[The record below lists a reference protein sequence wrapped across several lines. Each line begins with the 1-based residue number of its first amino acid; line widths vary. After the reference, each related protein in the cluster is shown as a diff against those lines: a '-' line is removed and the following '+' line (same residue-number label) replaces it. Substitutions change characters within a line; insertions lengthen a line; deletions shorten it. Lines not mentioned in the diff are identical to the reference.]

1 MVFQNSTKMDLKKK
15 IVAIICL
22 LILFVILLFKSCE
35 AGIDLVL
42 DNLL

>member
-1 MVFQNSTKMDLKKK
+1 MKVKK
-15 IVAIICL
+15 IVVIICL
-22 LILFVILLFKSCE
+22 LLLFGLLLFKSCE